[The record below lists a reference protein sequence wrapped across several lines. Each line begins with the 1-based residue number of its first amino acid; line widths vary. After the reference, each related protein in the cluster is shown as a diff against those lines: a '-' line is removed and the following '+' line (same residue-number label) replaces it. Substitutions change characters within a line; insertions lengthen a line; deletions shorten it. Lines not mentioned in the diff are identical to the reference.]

1 MGVCVGVAVS
11 DRVDVCVTDGDLDI
25 DVVIE
30 GVRDGVGVIDGSGG
44 SKFKRTDTPLK
55 IILISVVHLIYIC

>member
-11 DRVDVCVTDGDLDI
+11 DRVVVCVTDGDLDTE
-25 DVVIE
+25 VVIE
-30 GVRDGVGVIDGSGG
+30 GVRDGVGVIEGNGG
-44 SKFKRTDTPLK
+44 SRFKRTDTPLK